1 MRNRSLLC
9 QTCCTLFTRLT
20 ILTHSV
26 MLSSSWWCLV
36 SCLIERM
43 VLRRASYA
51 SNRDK
56 LGSKNSL
63 YQSTSSLHASEQ
75 VMTKSNKS
83 PSPLSSSPSSPASP
97 SSPWSCSSLSWW
109 WWFQSS
115 PSPAPSPS
123 PTTPG
128 PRHASPGGHRL
139 PGHHAGHGHG
149 HDDECPNNDDD
160 AENSNNL
167 ITMMVIIC
175 WWQWWQWWW
184 HWWLL
189 GPRPL
194 SASLHK
200 KWSSSQDFRF
210 PSM

>member
-1 MRNRSLLC
+1 MSSKKFCAKYGSLPNQKVQQMSLDEK
-9 QTCCTLFTRLT
+9 QKSTLPNFTQLT

-83 PSPLSSSPSSPASP
+83 LSPLSSSPSSPASP

-149 HDDECPNNDDD
+149 HDDECHDNDDD

-167 ITMMVIIC
+167 ITMVMTLVTF
-175 WWQWWQWWW
+175 
-184 HWWLL
+184 
-189 GPRPL
+189 RPKTPV
-194 SASLHK
+194 SV
-200 KWSSSQDFRF
+200 
-210 PSM
+210 PS